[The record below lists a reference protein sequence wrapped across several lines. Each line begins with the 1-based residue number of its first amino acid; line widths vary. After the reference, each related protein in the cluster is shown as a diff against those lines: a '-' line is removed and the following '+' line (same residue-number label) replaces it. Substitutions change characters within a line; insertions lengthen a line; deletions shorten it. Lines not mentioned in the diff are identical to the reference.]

1 MYALCIQELRHTHLE
16 LERLTDILSHVN
28 LRLDEA
34 KGSAEK
40 PKEAKEDVEVRVGR
54 KRPRLTMQLY
64 NVIANRSE
72 VMLTLRNG
80 IW

>member
-1 MYALCIQELRHTHLE
+1 MTIAKRKTRCQKKIDKDDAE
-16 LERLTDILSHVN
+16 
-28 LRLDEA
+28 RLDEV